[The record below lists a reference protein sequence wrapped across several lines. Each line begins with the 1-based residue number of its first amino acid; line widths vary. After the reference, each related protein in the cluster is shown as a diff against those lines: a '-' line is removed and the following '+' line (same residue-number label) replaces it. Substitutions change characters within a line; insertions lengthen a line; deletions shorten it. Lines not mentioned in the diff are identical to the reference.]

1 MSPLQAT
8 CPTCKRPI
16 EWSEAFPFRPFC
28 SDRCRLIDLNG
39 WLSERH
45 AIAGE
50 PAQIAGGSESDG
62 GDDTTTP

>member
-1 MSPLQAT
+1 MSPVTAT

-28 SDRCRLIDLNG
+28 SDRCRLVDLNG

-50 PAQIAGGSESDG
+50 PASLDALPEQLVGEMKSD
-62 GDDTTTP
+62 

>member
-28 SDRCRLIDLNG
+28 SDRCRLVDLNG

-45 AIAGE
+45 AIAGDE
-50 PAQIAGGSESDG
+50 APPDQSQEQS
-62 GDDTTTP
+62 TTDKLTD

>member
-1 MSPLQAT
+1 MSPVPAT

-28 SDRCRLIDLNG
+28 SDRCRLVDLNG

-45 AIAGE
+45 AIAGDPTSTDAPPE
-50 PAQIAGGSESDG
+50 QLLGEMK
-62 GDDTTTP
+62 TN

>member
-1 MSPLQAT
+1 MSPAHAT

-28 SDRCRLIDLNG
+28 SDRCRLVDLNG

-45 AIAGE
+45 AIAGD
-50 PAQIAGGSESDG
+50 PASPDALPEQLPG
-62 GDDTTTP
+62 TTST

>member
-1 MSPLQAT
+1 MSPLPAT

-16 EWSEAFPFRPFC
+16 EWSQAFPFRPFC
-28 SDRCRLIDLNG
+28 SDRCRLVDLNG

-50 PAQIAGGSESDG
+50 DAQIDVLPEQSR
-62 GDDTTTP
+62 GDVKAD